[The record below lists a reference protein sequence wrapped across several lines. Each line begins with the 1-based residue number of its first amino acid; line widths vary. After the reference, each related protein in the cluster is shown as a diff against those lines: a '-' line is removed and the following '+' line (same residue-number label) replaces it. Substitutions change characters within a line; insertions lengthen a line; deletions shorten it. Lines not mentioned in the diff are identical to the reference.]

1 MKNILTKMEVI
12 DFYLAKLES
21 FLGKKH
27 QNLAHKSSN
36 SNFGDSVYS
45 GSPKST
51 TSERMISIDEDI
63 GKEIEMDSDFD
74 VAIKNL
80 EKKKNQVADDNE

>member
-1 MKNILTKMEVI
+1 MKNILTKFEVI

-27 QNLAHKSSN
+27 QNLAHRSSN
-36 SNFGDSVYS
+36 SNCGDSVYS

-51 TSERMISIDEDI
+51 TSERMISIDDEI
-63 GKEIEMDSDFD
+63 GKDIVIESEFD
-74 VAIKNL
+74 VALKNL
-80 EKKKNQVADDNE
+80 DKKRS

>member
-1 MKNILTKMEVI
+1 MKNVLTKFEVI

-27 QNLAHKSSN
+27 QNLAHRSSN
-36 SNFGDSVYS
+36 SNCGESVYS

-51 TSERMISIDEDI
+51 TSERVISIDDDL
-63 GKEIEMDSDFD
+63 GKDNMMESEFD
-74 VAIKNL
+74 VALKNL
-80 EKKKNQVADDNE
+80 EKKRS